1 MHGCPPDEIERIA
14 RYLLEERG
22 LHTVVK
28 MNPTLLGKPD
38 VLDILHNDLGF
49 TEIDIPDSVFEKDL
63 KYDRALDLDPHA
75 EGGRRRRRT

>member
-28 MNPTLLGKPD
+28 LNPTLLGKER
-38 VLDILHNDLGF
+38 VLDILHDRLGF
-49 TEIDIPDSVFEKDL
+49 T
-63 KYDRALDLDPHA
+63 RDPHPRPRCSSTICSTT
-75 EGGRRRRRT
+75 GPSP